1 MTREFLPNRRESET
15 VKFRHSGRNAY
26 VTFSQFSDG
35 RPAEV
40 FLDSGKAGSEL
51 KIACI
56 EAAIAVS
63 FALQFGAPLG
73 LLFDAMPR
81 LDDGEPAGPLGA
93 ALNAIGRPIAGEVK
107 FGG

>member
-1 MTREFLPNRRESET
+1 MTREFLANRRESET
-15 VKFRHSGRNAY
+15 VKFRRNGRNAY
-26 VTFSQFSDG
+26 VTFSRFADG

-40 FLDSGKAGSEL
+40 FFDSGKPGSEL

-73 LLFDAMPR
+73 LLIDAMPR
-81 LDDGEPAGPLGA
+81 LDDGSPAGPLGA
-93 ALNAIGRPIAGEVK
+93 ALTAMTTIKQQTGS
-107 FGG
+107 